1 MKTIDAKNLPSPILL
16 SHLTTTPN
24 QAIKVINLTGKKE
37 LIVDISLNG
46 EVNGKYVFPDKPIT
60 SEWYSEVTKLEAVH
74 TSLLHIDK
82 SNDFTV
88 KFNPNCG
95 IYNSRGRGFVITN
108 SLEFK
113 VFNPF
118 VHGCRSA
125 GIALEN
131 CSSFTI
137 YDPVSFDT
145 GNYQTA
151 KGQGKNWP
159 GSIKLKGCN
168 RFIVY
173 NPISGN
179 HVGNGITVT
188 ECTDGRF
195 INPVTVNVD
204 GANIYVNA
212 SENHSVIGALLLNC
226 NNGIVINSE
235 EENEKPSN
243 GFTIVDCVGINV
255 VTSIGV
261 WGNEGEKQPIEK
273 AEIANN
279 FFISTNQEIKFSPNS
294 PITDLVMRD
303 NHFVDP
309 KSLPKTLMLGINPL
323 IKSLTNLIPKLVT
336 QDLKIM
342 NEFDTLYGSL
352 RNGVKGL
359 FESKPITK
367 EELLSI
373 IGIIQETIVVH
384 ESVQNESFTMLV
396 NNIAIIK
403 EQLQS
408 LKLLV
413 EKMDTGK
420 VTNKG

>member
-24 QAIKVINLTGKKE
+24 QAIKVINLTDKKE
-37 LIVDISLNG
+37 LIIDISLDG

-60 SEWYSEVTKLEAVH
+60 SEWYSEVTKREAVH
-74 TSLLHIDK
+74 TALLHIDK

-88 KFNPNCG
+88 TFNPNCG
-95 IYNSRGRGFVITN
+95 LYNSRGRGFVVTN
-108 SLEFK
+108 SSDFK
-113 VFNPF
+113 VYYPF

-125 GIALEN
+125 GIALED
-131 CSSFTI
+131 CTFFFI

-173 NPISGN
+173 NPVSGN
-179 HVGNGITVT
+179 HVGNGITAT
-188 ECTDGRF
+188 ECTDGKF
-195 INPVTVNVD
+195 LNPITVNVD

-212 SENHSVIGALLLNC
+212 SENHLVSGALVLNC

-235 EENEKPSN
+235 KENEKPSN

-255 VTSIGV
+255 ITSIGV
-261 WGNEGEKQPIEK
+261 WGNEGEIQPIDK
-273 AEIANN
+273 GTITNN
-279 FFISTNQEIKFSPNS
+279 FFICTNQDIKFSPNS

-309 KSLPKTLMLGINPL
+309 KLLPDSLNGGLRSL
-323 IKSLTNLIPKLVT
+323 IKRLNNLIPQLVT
-336 QDLKIM
+336 QDDKVVK
-342 NEFDTLYGSL
+342 EFTTLYYSL
-352 RNGVKGL
+352 CKSVTGL
-359 FESKPITK
+359 FGPKPITK
-367 EELLSI
+367 EELLNIISI
-373 IGIIQETIVVH
+373 IQNTVAIH
-384 ESVQNESFTMLV
+384 ESAQSESFAMMV
-396 NNIAIIK
+396 NNITIIK

-420 VTNKG
+420 VTDKG